1 MSEDKLKTQEEI
13 GKSKDLERNVLG
25 EPIGREVVVEKEI
38 GPEEAREKERITE
51 KRKEVIRKSV
61 EEKEVGEEQRETID
75 EIKREARKSGPLNI
89 PNEGQIVERLIL
101 AIKDDD
107 NRHNLE
113 NALQAAREM
122 GESVF
127 DNLIGEL
134 AGNDE
139 VWKILKEKGY
149 IDYPE

>member
-1 MSEDKLKTQEEI
+1 MPEDKLKTQE
-13 GKSKDLERNVLG
+13 GVDKSKDLERNVLV
-25 EPIGREVVVEKEI
+25 EPIGEGVVVEKEI
-38 GPEEAREKERITE
+38 SPEEAREKERITE
-51 KRKEVIRKSV
+51 KRKEAIRKTV

-75 EIKREARKSGPLNI
+75 EIKKEARKSGTWEVFNDD
-89 PNEGQIVERLIL
+89 QIVERLIL

-139 VWKILKEKGY
+139 VWEILKEKGY

>member
-1 MSEDKLKTQEEI
+1 MSEDKLKPQE
-13 GKSKDLERNVLG
+13 GVDKSKDLERNILG
-25 EPIGREVVVEKEI
+25 EPMAGEVVVEKEI
-38 GPEEAREKERITE
+38 SPEEAREKEKIAE

-61 EEKEVGEEQRETID
+61 EDKEVGEEQRETIN
-75 EIKREARKSGPLNI
+75 EIKREARKSGPLDI
-89 PNEGQIVERLIL
+89 PNEGQIVERLVS

-107 NRHNLE
+107 DRHNLE
-113 NALQAAREM
+113 NALQAAKEM

-127 DNLIGEL
+127 DNLVGEL

-139 VWKILKEKGY
+139 VWEILKEKGY